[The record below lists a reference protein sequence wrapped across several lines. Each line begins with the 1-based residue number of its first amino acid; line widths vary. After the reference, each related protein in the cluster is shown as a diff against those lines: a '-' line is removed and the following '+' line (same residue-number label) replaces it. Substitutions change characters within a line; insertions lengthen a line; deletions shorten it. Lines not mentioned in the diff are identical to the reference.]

1 MERLWSPWRHGYV
14 TGSKPDA
21 CVFCAAVTGADE
33 ALVVFRGSLSVVLLN
48 RFPYNNGH
56 LLIVP
61 VRHVATL
68 SALTSAELHE
78 IARLTQ
84 RAEVA
89 LTDAYGASGLNVGL
103 NLGKAA
109 GAGLPDHLHLHV
121 VPRWAGDTN
130 FMPVV
135 GETRVLAEELPATAA
150 RLRPVFARLAE
161 TAPALEEA

>member
-1 MERLWSPWRHGYV
+1 MERLWSPWRIGYV
-14 TGSKPDA
+14 TGSKPEA
-21 CVFCAAVTGADE
+21 CVFCAAGADE
-33 ALVVFRGSLSVVLLN
+33 ALVVFRSPLAAVLLN

-61 VRHVATL
+61 ARHTATL
-68 SALTSAELHE
+68 SSLTAAELQE

-84 RAEVA
+84 RAEAA
-89 LTDAYGASGLNVGL
+89 LTEVYRVGGLNIGL

-109 GAGLPDHLHLHV
+109 GAGLPDHLHVHV

-135 GETRVLAEELPATAA
+135 GETRVLVEELPVTAS

-161 TAPALEEA
+161 AAAPAGEET

>member
-1 MERLWSPWRHGYV
+1 M

-21 CVFCAAVTGADE
+21 CVFCAAVAGADD
-33 ALVVFRGSLSVVLLN
+33 AMIVFRGALAAVLLN

-61 VRHVATL
+61 ARHVADL
-68 SALTSAELHE
+68 SSLTAGELHE

-89 LTDAYGASGLNVGL
+89 LVEVYRAGGLNVGL

-109 GAGLPDHLHLHV
+109 GAGLPDHLHVHV

-135 GETRVLAEELPATAA
+135 GETRVLAEDLPVTAE
-150 RLRPVFARLAE
+150 RLRPVFARLAAA
-161 TAPALEEA
+161 APALEGA